1 MLQSKHYTVRQNTID
16 ERNSHTQPW
25 FPNGT
30 QGYTKMIIPYLL
42 LLHLA
47 GGIGGTLLRRMRIP
61 AGALIGSLLAAM
73 VFNTFYPVIPTYPK
87 DLRLGIQILSGLVI
101 GTRFTQADIK
111 TLKTMVLPVLI
122 LIVMLL
128 SINLGFAYLMSEFTA
143 LSFMTSF
150 FACAPGGVSDL
161 ALVAADFGAS
171 MEHVALLQLF
181 RLISVIIIFPPLIR
195 KMIAPTGKVLQSHQ
209 NHLPKMH
216 EKPKKHTYLGYL
228 ITVVTAFTGGVTFI
242 LLDVPAGAIL
252 GSIFSIALLNLATDG
267 ATYPEGLKPMVQVF
281 AGCYIGSKVT
291 FHTLMEGS
299 VLLLPA
305 LILLVEL
312 FVMAFLTAFVLHKV
326 CHLSWGTALFS
337 ATPGGITEMGLIS
350 DELGLETPKIV
361 LMHTF
366 RILAVLGVLPLIAQY
381 LG

>member
-1 MLQSKHYTVRQNTID
+1 
-16 ERNSHTQPW
+16 
-25 FPNGT
+25 
-30 QGYTKMIIPYLL
+30 MIIPYLL
-42 LLHLA
+42 FLHLV
-47 GGIGGTLLRRMRIP
+47 GGVGGSLARRMRIP

-111 TLKTMVLPVLI
+111 TLRTMVLPVLI
-122 LIVMLL
+122 LVVMLL
-128 SINLGFAYLMSEFTA
+128 TLNIGFAYLMSSFTT

-161 ALVAADFGAS
+161 ALVAADFGAT

-195 KMIAPTGKVLQSHQ
+195 KMMGPSERNLESNDLDKAEIHKDPARQ
-209 NHLPKMH
+209 
-216 EKPKKHTYLGYL
+216 TYLSYL
-228 ITVVTAFTGGVTFI
+228 ITALTAFAGGVTFV
-242 LLDVPAGAIL
+242 LLGIPAGAIL
-252 GSIFSIALLNLATDG
+252 GSICSITLLNLATDG
-267 ATYPEGLKPMVQVF
+267 ATYPAPLKPLVQIF

-291 FHTLMEGS
+291 FQTLMEGS

-305 LILLVEL
+305 LILLLEL
-312 FVMAFLTAFVLHKV
+312 FVMAFLTAFVLNKV
-326 CHLSWGTALFS
+326 CHLTWGTALFS
-337 ATPGGITEMGLIS
+337 ATPGGITEMALIS

>member
-1 MLQSKHYTVRQNTID
+1 
-16 ERNSHTQPW
+16 
-25 FPNGT
+25 
-30 QGYTKMIIPYLL
+30 MIVAYLGF
-42 LLHLA
+42 LHLA
-47 GGIGGTLLRRMRIP
+47 GSVGGLLAKRMRIP

-73 VFNTFYPVIPTYPK
+73 VFNAIYPVIPTYPK
-87 DLRLGIQILSGLVI
+87 DLRLGIQILSGMVI

-111 TLKTMVLPVLI
+111 TLKTMVLPVII
-122 LIVMLL
+122 LVVMLL
-128 SINLGFAYLMSEFTA
+128 SLNVGFAFLMSHFTA

-161 ALVAADFGAS
+161 ALVAADFGAT

-181 RLISVIIIFPPLIR
+181 RLISVIIIFPPMIR
-195 KMIAPTGKVLQSHQ
+195 KM
-209 NHLPKMH
+209 LPKSASGLEPTMILTSELK
-216 EKPKKHTYLGYL
+216 EKQNITHSANTTKRPNYLNYS
-228 ITVVTAFTGGVTFI
+228 VSVATAFAGGVTFT
-242 LLDVPAGAIL
+242 LLGIPAGAIL
-252 GSIFSIALLNLATDG
+252 GSIFAIALLNLATDG
-267 ATYPEGLKPMVQVF
+267 ACYPPILKPMVQIF

-291 FHTLMEGS
+291 FQTLMEGS

-326 CHLSWGTALFS
+326 CHLNWGTALFS

>member
-1 MLQSKHYTVRQNTID
+1 
-16 ERNSHTQPW
+16 
-25 FPNGT
+25 
-30 QGYTKMIIPYLL
+30 MIIAYLL
-42 LLHLA
+42 FLHLTGSV
-47 GGIGGTLLRRMRIP
+47 GGLLAKRMRIP

-73 VFNTFYPVIPTYPK
+73 VFNAIYPVIPTYPK
-87 DLRLGIQILSGLVI
+87 DLRLGIQILSGMVI

-122 LIVMLL
+122 LVVMLL
-128 SINLGFAYLMSEFTA
+128 SINLGFAALMSRFTA

-161 ALVAADFGAS
+161 ALVAADFGAT

-181 RLISVIIIFPPLIR
+181 RLISVILIFPPMIR
-195 KMIAPTGKVLQSHQ
+195 KM
-209 NHLPKMH
+209 LPKNEMALKPTRQQTSEME
-216 EKPKKHTYLGYL
+216 EKPNKQRYLCYL
-228 ITVVTAFTGGVTFI
+228 VSVATAFAGGVGFV
-242 LLDVPAGAIL
+242 LLGIPAGAIL
-252 GSIFSIALLNLATDG
+252 GSIFAIALLNLATDG
-267 ATYPEGLKPMVQVF
+267 ASYPSFLKPMVQIF

-291 FHTLMEGS
+291 FHTLMEGNI
-299 VLLLPA
+299 LLLPA
-305 LILLVEL
+305 LILLFEL

-326 CHLSWGTALFS
+326 CHLNWGTALFS
-337 ATPGGITEMGLIS
+337 ATPGGITEMGLIA
-350 DELGLETPKIV
+350 DEMGLETPKIV

>member
-1 MLQSKHYTVRQNTID
+1 MTI
-16 ERNSHTQPW
+16 S
-25 FPNGT
+25 
-30 QGYTKMIIPYLL
+30 YLV
-42 LLHLA
+42 LLHLC
-47 GGIGGTLLRRMRIP
+47 GGIGGMLLKRMRVP

-73 VFNTFYPVIPTYPK
+73 VFNAFYPVIPIYPK

-111 TLKTMVLPVLI
+111 TLKTMALPVII
-122 LIVMLL
+122 LVVMLL
-128 SINLGFAYLMSEFTA
+128 LINLGFAFLMSHLTT

-195 KMIAPTGKVLQSHQ
+195 LMVAPAQRTIELETKA
-209 NHLPKMH
+209 
-216 EKPKKHTYLGYL
+216 EKKQGPPLLSYLVSL
-228 ITVVTAFTGGVTFI
+228 ATAFAGGSAFVMLNI
-242 LLDVPAGAIL
+242 PAGAIL
-252 GSIFSIALLNLATDG
+252 GSIFAIAALNLALDR
-267 ATYPEGLKPMVQVF
+267 AVYPAPLRAMVQIG

-291 FHTLMEGS
+291 FQTLAGGG

-312 FVMAFLTAFVLHKV
+312 FVMAFLTAFVLYKV
-326 CHLSWGTALFS
+326 CRLNWGTAIFS
-337 ATPGGITEMGLIS
+337 ATPGGITEMALIS

-366 RILAVLGVLPLIAQY
+366 RILAVLGVLPFIANL

>member
-1 MLQSKHYTVRQNTID
+1 M
-16 ERNSHTQPW
+16 
-25 FPNGT
+25 
-30 QGYTKMIIPYLL
+30 MIIPYLL
-42 LLHLA
+42 FLHLA
-47 GGIGGTLLRRMRIP
+47 GGVSGLLFRRMKIP
-61 AGALIGSLLAAM
+61 AGALIGALLSAM
-73 VFNTFYPVIPTYPK
+73 VFNAFYPVIPTYPK
-87 DLRLGIQILSGLVI
+87 DLRLGIQILSGMVI

-122 LIVMLL
+122 LVVMLL
-128 SINLGFAYLMSEFTA
+128 TINMGFAYLMSSLTT

-161 ALVAADFGAS
+161 ALVAADFGAT

-195 KMIAPTGKVLQSHQ
+195 KMIAPSERVLAVKDIQASEVQDNPNKQH
-209 NHLPKMH
+209 
-216 EKPKKHTYLGYL
+216 YLSYL
-228 ITVVTAFTGGVTFI
+228 ISVATAFGGGISFVM
-242 LLDVPAGAIL
+242 LGVPAGALL
-252 GSIFSIALLNLATDG
+252 GSIFAIALLNLATDN
-267 ATYPEGLKPMVQVF
+267 AAYPASFKPMVQIF

-291 FHTLMEGS
+291 FHTFMEGS

-312 FVMAFLTAFVLHKV
+312 FVMAFLTAFVLYKV
-326 CHLSWGTALFS
+326 CHLNWATAIFS

-366 RILAVLGVLPLIAQY
+366 RILAVLGVLPLIARY

>member
-1 MLQSKHYTVRQNTID
+1 
-16 ERNSHTQPW
+16 
-25 FPNGT
+25 
-30 QGYTKMIIPYLL
+30 MIIAYLVF
-42 LLHLA
+42 LHLA
-47 GGIGGTLLRRMRIP
+47 GSVGGLLAKRMRIP

-73 VFNTFYPVIPTYPK
+73 VFNAIYPVIPTYPK
-87 DLRLGIQILSGLVI
+87 DLRLGIQILSGMVI

-122 LIVMLL
+122 LVVMLL
-128 SINLGFAYLMSEFTA
+128 SINLGFAALMSRFTA

-161 ALVAADFGAS
+161 ALVAADFGAT

-181 RLISVIIIFPPLIR
+181 RLISVILIFPPMIR
-195 KMIAPTGKVLQSHQ
+195 KM
-209 NHLPKMH
+209 LPKYEMALKPTRQQTSEME
-216 EKPKKHTYLGYL
+216 EKPNKQRYLCYL
-228 ITVVTAFTGGVTFI
+228 VSVATAFAGGVGFV
-242 LLDVPAGAIL
+242 LLGIPAGAIL
-252 GSIFSIALLNLATDG
+252 GSIFAIALLNLATDG
-267 ATYPEGLKPMVQVF
+267 ASYPSFLKPMVQIF

-291 FHTLMEGS
+291 FHTLMEGNI
-299 VLLLPA
+299 LLLPA
-305 LILLVEL
+305 LILLFEL

-326 CHLSWGTALFS
+326 CHLNWGTALFS
-337 ATPGGITEMGLIS
+337 ATPGGITEMGLIA
-350 DELGLETPKIV
+350 DEMGLETPKIV

>member
-1 MLQSKHYTVRQNTID
+1 MMTIL
-16 ERNSHTQPW
+16 
-25 FPNGT
+25 
-30 QGYTKMIIPYLL
+30 YLL
-42 LLHLA
+42 FLHLA
-47 GGIGGTLLRRMRIP
+47 GSIGGLLLKRMRIP

-73 VFNTFYPVIPTYPK
+73 IFNTLYPVIPTYPK
-87 DLRLGIQILSGLVI
+87 DLRLGIQILSGMVI

-111 TLKTMVLPVLI
+111 TLKTMVLPVII
-122 LIVMLL
+122 LVVMLL
-128 SINLGFAYLMSEFTA
+128 SINLGFAYLMSACTT

-161 ALVAADFGAS
+161 ALVAVDFGAK

-181 RLISVIIIFPPLIR
+181 RLISVIIIFPPMIR
-195 KMIAPTGKVLQSHQ
+195 KMVAPTECALGSK
-209 NHLPKMH
+209 NIPKNPTKENWLSYSITMG
-216 EKPKKHTYLGYL
+216 TASAGGLAFVMLG
-228 ITVVTAFTGGVTFI
+228 I
-242 LLDVPAGAIL
+242 PAGAIL
-252 GSIFSIALLNLATDG
+252 GSIFSIALLNLTTDK
-267 ATYPEGLKPMVQVF
+267 AAYPALFKPMVQIF

-291 FHTLMEGS
+291 FYTFMEGN

-305 LILLVEL
+305 LILLLEL
-312 FVMAFLTAFVLHKV
+312 FVMAFLTAFVLYKV
-326 CHLSWGTALFS
+326 CHLNWGTAIFS
-337 ATPGGITEMGLIS
+337 ATPGGIAEMGLIS

>member
-1 MLQSKHYTVRQNTID
+1 
-16 ERNSHTQPW
+16 
-25 FPNGT
+25 
-30 QGYTKMIIPYLL
+30 MIIPYLL
-42 LLHLA
+42 FLHLA
-47 GGIGGTLLRRMRIP
+47 GSAGGMLARRMRIP

-73 VFNTFYPVIPTYPK
+73 VFNAIYPVIPTYPK
-87 DLRLGIQILSGLVI
+87 DLRLGIQILSGMVI

-111 TLKTMVLPVLI
+111 TLKTMVVPVLI
-122 LIVMLL
+122 LVVMLL
-128 SINLGFAYLMSEFTA
+128 TLNIGFAYLMSEFTT

-161 ALVAADFGAS
+161 ALVAADFGAT
-171 MEHVALLQLF
+171 MEHVALLQRF

-195 KMIAPTGKVLQSHQ
+195 KILPPSERVIASQTIQTPEIQ
-209 NHLPKMH
+209 
-216 EKPKKHTYLGYL
+216 EKPNRKSYLSYF
-228 ITVVTAFTGGVTFI
+228 ITVVTAFTGGVTFV
-242 LLDVPAGAIL
+242 LLGVPAGAIL
-252 GSIFSIALLNLATDG
+252 GSIFTIALLNLATDG
-267 ATYPEGLKPMVQVF
+267 ATYPPFLKPMVQIF

-291 FHTLMEGS
+291 FQTLMEGS

-326 CHLSWGTALFS
+326 CHLNWGTALFS

>member
-1 MLQSKHYTVRQNTID
+1 
-16 ERNSHTQPW
+16 
-25 FPNGT
+25 
-30 QGYTKMIIPYLL
+30 MIIPYMVF
-42 LLHLA
+42 LHLA
-47 GGIGGTLLRRMRIP
+47 GGAGGILGRRLKIP

-73 VFNTFYPVIPTYPK
+73 VFNAVYPVIPTYPK
-87 DLRLGIQILSGLVI
+87 DFRLGIQILSGMVI
-101 GTRFTQADIK
+101 GTRFTQSDIK
-111 TLKTMVLPVLI
+111 TLKTMVLPVVI

-128 SINLGFAYLMSEFTA
+128 SINVGFAILMSKLTT

-161 ALVAADFGAS
+161 ALVAADFGAT

-195 KMIAPTGKVLQSHQ
+195 KMIAPSDQVVSSQT
-209 NHLPKMH
+209 MH
-216 EKPKKHTYLGYL
+216 PSKAVKRTNKQRYLSYL
-228 ITVVTAFTGGVTFI
+228 VSVVTAFTGGVIFVMARI
-242 LLDVPAGAIL
+242 PAGAIL
-252 GSIFSIALLNLATDG
+252 GSIFAIALLNLATDG
-267 ATYPEGLKPMVQVF
+267 ASYPEPLKPMVQIF

-291 FHTLMEGS
+291 LQTLVEGK
-299 VLLLPA
+299 VLLIPA

-326 CHLSWGTALFS
+326 CHLKWGTAIFS
-337 ATPGGITEMGLIS
+337 ATPGGITEMGIIS

-366 RILAVLGVLPLIAQY
+366 RILAVLSVLPLIAQY

>member
-1 MLQSKHYTVRQNTID
+1 MTIV
-16 ERNSHTQPW
+16 
-25 FPNGT
+25 
-30 QGYTKMIIPYLL
+30 YLL
-42 LLHLA
+42 FLHLA
-47 GGIGGTLLRRMRIP
+47 GSVGGLLARRMRIP

-73 VFNTFYPVIPTYPK
+73 VFNAIYPVIPTYPT
-87 DLRLGIQILSGLVI
+87 DLRLGIQILSGMVI

-111 TLKTMVLPVLI
+111 TLKTMVLPVII
-122 LIVMLL
+122 LVVMLL
-128 SINLGFAYLMSEFTA
+128 TINLGFAYLMSSLTT

-161 ALVAADFGAS
+161 ALVAADFGAI

-181 RLISVIIIFPPLIR
+181 RLISVIIIFPPMIR
-195 KMIAPTGKVLQSHQ
+195 KMLPPPERVIASEEIHTAKESKKGKNTKQQ
-209 NHLPKMH
+209 
-216 EKPKKHTYLGYL
+216 YLRYL
-228 ITVVTAFTGGVTFI
+228 ITVGTAFVGGVVFVMVGI
-242 LLDVPAGAIL
+242 PAGAIL
-252 GSIFSIALLNLATDG
+252 GSIFAIALLNLATDN
-267 ATYPEGLKPMVQVF
+267 AAYPAQLKPLVQIF

-291 FHTLMEGS
+291 FQTLTEGS
-299 VLLLPA
+299 ILLLPA

-312 FVMAFLTAFVLHKV
+312 FVMAFLTAFVLYKV
-326 CHLSWGTALFS
+326 CHLNWGTAIFS

>member
-1 MLQSKHYTVRQNTID
+1 
-16 ERNSHTQPW
+16 
-25 FPNGT
+25 
-30 QGYTKMIIPYLL
+30 MIIPYLL
-42 LLHLA
+42 FLHLA
-47 GGIGGTLLRRMRIP
+47 GGVGGFLAKRMRIP

-73 VFNTFYPVIPTYPK
+73 LFNAISPVIPAYPK
-87 DLRLGIQILSGLVI
+87 DLRLGIQILSGMVI

-111 TLKTMVLPVLI
+111 TLKTMILPVLI

-128 SINLGFAYLMSEFTA
+128 AINMGFAVLMSRFTA

-161 ALVAADFGAS
+161 ALVAADFGAT

-181 RLISVIIIFPPLIR
+181 RLISVIIIFPPMIR
-195 KMIAPTGKVLQSHQ
+195 KMLPASERIIEPKELQTSEFEGKP
-209 NHLPKMH
+209 N
-216 EKPKKHTYLGYL
+216 KHSFLNYL
-228 ITVVTAFTGGVTFI
+228 VSMATAFAGGITFVMLGI
-242 LLDVPAGAIL
+242 PAGAIL
-252 GSIFSIALLNLATDG
+252 GSIFAIALLNLATDG
-267 ATYPEGLKPMVQVF
+267 ACYPPILKPMVQIF

-291 FHTLMEGS
+291 FQTLMEGS
-299 VLLLPA
+299 VLLVPA

-326 CHLSWGTALFS
+326 CNLNWGTALFS

>member
-1 MLQSKHYTVRQNTID
+1 MMSIT
-16 ERNSHTQPW
+16 
-25 FPNGT
+25 
-30 QGYTKMIIPYLL
+30 YLL
-42 LLHLA
+42 FLHLVGSVGSMLA
-47 GGIGGTLLRRMRIP
+47 KRMRIP

-73 VFNTFYPVIPTYPK
+73 IFNALYPVIPTYPK
-87 DLRLGIQILSGLVI
+87 DLRLGIQILSGMVI
-101 GTRFTQADIK
+101 GTRFTQSDIK
-111 TLKTMVLPVLI
+111 TLKTMVFPVLI
-122 LIVMLL
+122 LVTMLL
-128 SINLGFAYLMSEFTA
+128 AINLGFAALMSFLTT

-161 ALVAADFGAS
+161 ALVAADFGAT

-181 RLISVIIIFPPLIR
+181 RLISVIIIFPPMIR
-195 KMIAPTGKVLQSHQ
+195 KILPPSERHIAPMQMQTYSRKQEQ
-209 NHLPKMH
+209 PKEH
-216 EKPKKHTYLGYL
+216 SYLSYG
-228 ITVVTAFTGGVTFI
+228 ISVATAFAGGVSFT
-242 LLDVPAGAIL
+242 LLGIPAGAIL
-252 GSIFSIALLNLATDG
+252 GSIFAIALLNLATDG
-267 ATYPEGLKPMVQVF
+267 AAYPPILKPMVQIF

-291 FHTLMEGS
+291 FHTLLEGS
-299 VLLLPA
+299 VLILPA

-312 FVMAFLTAFVLHKV
+312 FVMAFLTALVLHKV
-326 CHLSWGTALFS
+326 CHLNWGTALFS